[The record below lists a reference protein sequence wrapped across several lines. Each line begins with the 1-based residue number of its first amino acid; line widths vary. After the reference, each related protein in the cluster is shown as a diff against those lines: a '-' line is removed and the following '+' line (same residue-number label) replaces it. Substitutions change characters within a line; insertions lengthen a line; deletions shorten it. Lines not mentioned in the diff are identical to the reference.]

1 MQVKILDYEPNERNW
16 RKGFVDIKVSY
27 IEKSETFRGLSY
39 FEKDT
44 KRWIGL
50 PNVKRGE
57 TWLPS
62 YERVPKLN
70 PEIFIQALKALDQYM
85 INLQPSAIAE
95 NDEPEPEPTDLF

>member
-1 MQVKILDYEPNERNW
+1 MQVKILNYEPNERNW

-85 INLQPSAIAE
+85 INLQPSALE
-95 NDEPEPEPTDLF
+95 GNEPEPDTDMF